1 MHAHQ
6 PFASSS
12 FGNNAEISITVHQ
25 DLCLLPSKSYLHIYG
40 RLTEEDAAAPVER
53 TRFVNNVIC
62 HLFEE
67 IRYELNGIK
76 IDRAKNVG
84 LTSLMKNYVSQNP
97 SQWPLL
103 ENAGWLKKDTMDS
116 DETITNANGYFD
128 ISIPLS
134 LILGFAENYQ
144 KIIVNAKHELILMR
158 SKTDVNAILQG
169 AITVQNPEEKYKI
182 ALQKIEWLI
191 PYVKVSDERTVK
203 LLNFIG
209 KDTPIGIGFR
219 TWELYEYSLLPT
231 SSKHV
236 WVVKTLNQLKKPRY
250 VILGFQTGRKTKTT
264 NASNFDHCKIR
275 DVKLFLNSQSYPYG
289 NMNLDIDHNQFSTL
303 YNMYVNFQDSFYE
316 KEPERLLTRSE
327 FLEKA
332 PLIVIDCSKQNEY
345 LKSGPVDIRLEFESA
360 SSFPAN
366 TSPYCLILHDRI
378 VEYNPISGGVRK
390 LM

>member
-1 MHAHQ
+1 MGIVFRTKIGKNYKIQ
-6 PFASSS
+6 
-12 FGNNAEISITVHQ
+12 HQ

-40 RLTEEDAAAPVER
+40 RLTKEDAAAPVER
-53 TRFVNNVIC
+53 TRFVNNAIC

-67 IRYELNGIK
+67 IRYELNGVE

-84 LTSLMKNYVSQNP
+84 LTSLMKNYVSQKP

-116 DETITNANGYFD
+116 DETITNANG
-128 ISIPLS
+128 LS
-134 LILGFAENYQ
+134 DNHCEW
-144 KIIVNAKHELILMR
+144 KDELILTR
-158 SKTDVNAILQG
+158 SKTDVNAILQR

-182 ALQKIEWLI
+182 TLQKIEWLI
-191 PYVKVSDERTVK
+191 PYVKVFDERKVK

-219 TWELYEYSLLPT
+219 TWELYEYPLLPT

-236 WVVKTLNQLKKPRY
+236 WVVKT
-250 VILGFQTGRKTKTT
+250 
-264 NASNFDHCKIR
+264 SNH
-275 DVKLFLNSQSYPYG
+275 YPYG

-303 YNMYVNFQDSFYE
+303 YNMYVNFQDSFYG
-316 KEPERLLTRSE
+316 KEPEPLLTRSE
-327 FLEKA
+327 FLKKA

-360 SSFPAN
+360 SHFPAN
-366 TSPYCLILHDRI
+366 TSAYCLILHDRI